1 MSAPP
6 TSPASRGYSAYVLG
20 VLFVVYVF
28 NFVDRQVL
36 AILMQPI
43 KDDLGVSD
51 TWMGFLAGPVFAIFY
66 TLAGVPIARL
76 ADRHSRKWIV
86 AVSLAVWSLMTAAQG
101 LAQQFWQLA
110 LARLGVGIGEAGGTP
125 PSHSLISDYFPPER
139 RATALAL
146 YGNGI
151 YIGSGLGIMAGGLLL
166 EVFGD
171 WRTAFVV
178 VGLAGLP
185 LAVLVALT
193 VRELPRGA
201 SERGPVAAP
210 ALSFWGVFRFLFA
223 RRSFTWLVIGSCGL
237 SVFGYAILT
246 WGPTFMGRVH
256 KMPWPEVARWL
267 GPTIMIGGCAGV
279 SLGGWLADRLGA
291 RDARWYLRMP
301 AIVSVAMTPF
311 AVGFLF
317 ASEPRTALLFL
328 AAAYTLMNMYV
339 GPLWSTVQNLAR
351 PDMRAM
357 ASAVLLLVLNI
368 VGLGLGPQLVGMLND
383 AFAGRFGDE
392 AVRWSLLVVT
402 VLGGLGGI
410 LFWIGSESLP
420 EELAARDG

>member
-1 MSAPP
+1 M
-6 TSPASRGYSAYVLG
+6 LG

-36 AILMQPI
+36 AILMPYI
-43 KDDLGVSD
+43 KQDFQISD
-51 TWMGFLAGPVFAIFY
+51 TWLGVLAGPVFAIFY

-76 ADRHSRKWIV
+76 ADRRSRKWIV
-86 AVSLAVWSLMTAAQG
+86 AVSLAVWSGMTAAQG

-110 LARLGVGIGEAGGTP
+110 LTRLGVGIGEAGGTP

-151 YIGSGLGIMAGGLLL
+151 YIGSGLGILAGGALVQ
-166 EVFGD
+166 VFGD

-201 SERGPVAAP
+201 SERAASAAP

-246 WGPTFMGRVH
+246 WGAVFLGRVH
-256 KMPWPEVARWL
+256 QMPYPEVARWL
-267 GPTIMIGGCAGV
+267 GPTIMVGGCAGV
-279 SLGGWLADRLGA
+279 SFGGWLADRLGA

-311 AVGFLF
+311 AVGFLL
-317 ASEPRTALLFL
+317 AEDPRTALLSL

-368 VGLGLGPQLVGMLND
+368 VGLGMGPLLVGVLND
-383 AFAGRFGDE
+383 AFAPSFGDE
-392 AVRWSLLVVT
+392 AVRWSLLLVT
-402 VLGGLGGI
+402 CLGGLGGV
-410 LFWIGSESLP
+410 LFWIGSSWLP
-420 EELAARDG
+420 AELAARDA